1 MIVDNIIE
9 LSKIIIRKT
18 KGIGEWREGE
28 WRIVYQVLGNLV
40 LSHHVTE
47 VAYKRFL

>member
-18 KGIGEWREGE
+18 KGIGERRNGGYGE
-28 WRIVYQVLGNLV
+28 RVNG
-40 LSHHVTE
+40 E
-47 VAYKRFL
+47 